1 LQKNKNKMAVNIT
14 SNVSKAAAK
23 DILELEAKIDAFKKE
38 LIPEDRFKAY
48 RLTRGVYGQRQF
60 GVQMFRTK
68 LPYGKISPEQL
79 VRMGELSH
87 QYATGNLHLTTRQ
100 NIQLHHVKLVD
111 SPHVWAGLA
120 DVDVTAREACGN
132 TVRNVTAS
140 ATAGIDPN
148 ELFDVSPY
156 AHATFEYFLR
166 NAICQDMGR
175 KIKIAFSS
183 SEADSAFIYIHDFGF
198 IPKIENGI
206 RGFKVLV
213 GGGLGAQSIMAST
226 AYEFLEASKIIPF
239 MEAALRVFDRY
250 GERAKRNKARMKY
263 LIKDLGFDAWFNLV
277 LEEWKSLSKEEIEI
291 ETDGYDIGQPSAE
304 IALTQITVSNDEKYE
319 NWLKSNTF
327 EQKQKGFYGVY
338 IKVLNGDIDHTLAYP
353 LAAIAEKY
361 ASKDMRI
368 TVNQSLLLKF
378 VRKESLPHL
387 FSELD
392 AIGFAEPG
400 FDSLHDITVCP
411 GTDTCALGVTNSM
424 GLAKV
429 LENMLREEFPEYAHE
444 KYLKIKM
451 SGCMNACGQHMVAQL
466 GFHGSSIRVDEK
478 IAPAMQVVIGGG
490 VDENGVGQ
498 IADKIIKVPT
508 RRIPDVVRAIIHDYE
523 DESAEGEYFN
533 SYYVRKGKKYFY
545 DLLKHLG
552 DKENIVGDDFVDW
565 GDEAE
570 YVQEIGVGE
579 CAGVSY
585 DMVSTIINDA
595 KLKLEDAIAA
605 LAADSFDEAAYQSYT
620 GMVIGAKALLLSID
634 IACNTQAAILKDFDE
649 NLVAIHGFNVNG
661 GSIEQLAL
669 QIKMT
674 KPNAAFAK
682 QFVKQLEQFIAD
694 VEAFRALQVNSN
706 AAPAD
711 KLVIDNYYKA

>member
-1 LQKNKNKMAVNIT
+1 MAVNI
-14 SNVSKAAAK
+14 SKNVSEAAAK
-23 DILELEAKIDAFKKE
+23 DILELEAKIDAFKKD

-79 VRMGELSH
+79 VRMGELSN

-100 NIQLHHVKLVD
+100 NIQLHSVKLED
-111 SPHVWAGLA
+111 SVQVWAGLA

-148 ELFDVSPY
+148 ELFDVTPY
-156 AHATFEYFLR
+156 AEATFQYFLR

-206 RGFKVLV
+206 KGFKVLV

-226 AYEFLEASKIIPF
+226 AYEFLEASKILPF
-239 MEAALRVFDRY
+239 MEAALRIFDRY

-263 LIKDLGFDAWFNLV
+263 LVKDLGFDKWLQLV
-277 LEEWKSLSKEEIEI
+277 EEEWKALKDETIEI
-291 ETDGYDIGQPSAE
+291 ETDGFEVGQPALPIELSE
-304 IALTQITVSNDEKYE
+304 IIVSNTDKYQ

-327 EQKQKGFYGVY
+327 EQKQTGFYGVY
-338 IKVLNGDIDHTLAYP
+338 VKVLNGDIDHTKAYP
-353 LAAIAEKY
+353 LATIASKY

-378 VRKESLPHL
+378 VRKEALPHL

-392 AIGFAEPG
+392 EIGFAAPG

-429 LENMLREEFPEYAHE
+429 LEKMLREEYPEYAHE

-478 IAPAMQVVIGGG
+478 NCPCHASGHWWRCGRAWSRAGLL
-490 VDENGVGQ
+490 
-498 IADKIIKVPT
+498 IK
-508 RRIPDVVRAIIHDYE
+508 
-523 DESAEGEYFN
+523 
-533 SYYVRKGKKYFY
+533 
-545 DLLKHLG
+545 L
-552 DKENIVGDDFVDW
+552 
-565 GDEAE
+565 
-570 YVQEIGVGE
+570 
-579 CAGVSY
+579 
-585 DMVSTIINDA
+585 
-595 KLKLEDAIAA
+595 
-605 LAADSFDEAAYQSYT
+605 
-620 GMVIGAKALLLSID
+620 
-634 IACNTQAAILKDFDE
+634 
-649 NLVAIHGFNVNG
+649 
-661 GSIEQLAL
+661 
-669 QIKMT
+669 
-674 KPNAAFAK
+674 
-682 QFVKQLEQFIAD
+682 
-694 VEAFRALQVNSN
+694 
-706 AAPAD
+706 
-711 KLVIDNYYKA
+711 